1 MIENLLST
9 RHQIKYFD
17 QSNYPNKDVINSI
30 LESTYRLVPSKQN
43 LMPYKVHVF
52 GPEHADYKKELYNL
66 SSIQEGPD
74 IHKKRILREKT
85 GNFQL
90 IAPYV
95 LLFEKRCPEPNESV
109 KRRMRNGHMFVNC
122 DPERHSE
129 DLYMPDAA
137 LEVGMF
143 ASTLTPLCLEKG
155 ISISYTGCIPDY
167 IIHEKFKFIEGYVFL
182 AISLG
187 YISENLQ
194 DQMEHARERSNKID
208 ETKPDIKNIICWK

>member
-1 MIENLLST
+1 MIENLLSK
-9 RHQIKYFD
+9 RRQIKYFD
-17 QSNYPNKDVINSI
+17 QNNYPDRDEINSI
-30 LESTYRLVPSKQN
+30 LESTCRLVPSKQN

-52 GPEHADYKKELYNL
+52 GPENIDYKKELYNL
-66 SSIQEGPD
+66 SSMQEGPN
-74 IHKKRILREKT
+74 IHKKRIVREKT

-90 IAPYV
+90 FAPYV

-109 KRRMRNGHMFVNC
+109 MRRIRQGHMFVNC
-122 DPERHSE
+122 DPERHGE

-187 YISENLQ
+187 YISETPE
-194 DQMEHARERSNKID
+194 DQMEHAREKRDNFG
-208 ETKPDIKNIICWK
+208 ETKPNIENIICWK